1 MERTFV
7 AVKPDGV
14 QRGLIGEIVKRF
26 ENRGYVLCAAKL
38 LQVSPDLA
46 AKHYAEHVGKPFY
59 QGLINYI
66 TAGPVFA
73 MVLEGEDV
81 IKGVRATVGSTR
93 PNDAAPGTIRHDFAA
108 KMDRNLIHA
117 SDSPESA
124 AREIS
129 TWFADSEIVT
139 WEKCGNSD
147 WVFGKNS

>member
-1 MERTFV
+1 MEKTFV

-26 ENRGYVLCAAKL
+26 ENRGYVLCAAKF
-38 LQVSPDLA
+38 LQVSPELA

-73 MVLEGEDV
+73 MVWEGEDV

-93 PNDAAPGTIRHDFAA
+93 PNEAAPGTIRHDFAA

-124 AREIS
+124 AYEIS
-129 TWFADSEIVT
+129 IWFADSEIVH

>member
-1 MERTFV
+1 
-7 AVKPDGV
+7 
-14 QRGLIGEIVKRF
+14 
-26 ENRGYVLCAAKL
+26 
-38 LQVSPDLA
+38 
-46 AKHYAEHVGKPFY
+46 
-59 QGLINYI
+59 
-66 TAGPVFA
+66 
-73 MVLEGEDV
+73 MVWEGEDV

>member
-73 MVLEGEDV
+73 MVWEGEDV

-124 AREIS
+124 AREIN
-129 TWFADSEIVT
+129 TWFVDSEIVT